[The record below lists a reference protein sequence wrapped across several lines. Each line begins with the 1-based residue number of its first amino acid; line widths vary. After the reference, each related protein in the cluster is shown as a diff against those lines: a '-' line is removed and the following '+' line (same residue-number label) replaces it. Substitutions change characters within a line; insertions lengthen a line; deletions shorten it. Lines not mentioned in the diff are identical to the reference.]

1 MQIHSIN
8 QSLTVYS
15 GANTTQKTKN
25 QVFFEVIE
33 NKLMLLKFFHKYKML
48 VLYLSLFVVAVNGY
62 KSGAPVVACDSM
74 TPGHN
79 VEAQV

>member
-1 MQIHSIN
+1 
-8 QSLTVYS
+8 
-15 GANTTQKTKN
+15 
-25 QVFFEVIE
+25 
-33 NKLMLLKFFHKYKML
+33 ML

-79 VEAQV
+79 VEAQVETGYYCSKDLQTLHI